1 MQPSR
6 HAVGFAYAF
15 GGRFPALFD
24 LDNQVLVTSERPL
37 PAPAAMS
44 KSIEVSNWKDSLQ
57 PMINGQ
63 AVALEAGEMSVA
75 MAVAASGDAAALGSN
90 WFVRLFDARGREVW
104 RTATPGPCWAVAF
117 DTSDPAKPWV
127 VAALGDGTIRWY
139 RRHDGVE
146 QLALFPHADRQRW
159 VMWTPDG
166 RFSASTGG
174 TA

>member
-44 KSIEVSNWKDSLQ
+44 KSIEVSNWKDSLR

-63 AVALEAGEMSVA
+63 AVALEPGEMSVA

-104 RTATPGPCWAVAF
+104 RTATPGPCWAVASTLPTRPSPGWSLRSAMEPF
-117 DTSDPAKPWV
+117 A
-127 VAALGDGTIRWY
+127 GTGATTVSNSWRSSRTRIANA
-139 RRHDGVE
+139 G
-146 QLALFPHADRQRW
+146 
-159 VMWTPDG
+159 
-166 RFSASTGG
+166 
-174 TA
+174 